1 MVISESFAAVDNLV
15 PQIVEKGDDYW
26 ELTIHLSIDE
36 LLDNRK
42 LLSRL
47 WNLKKHIS
55 TKEKIPIGILH
66 YEGIK
71 KRRQVDNLMEI
82 TVRLIRKPVE
92 KGDPVVRLLEK
103 TGEDGTVYTDM
114 QAVLTIYPL
123 DSLEQKITPEKV
135 LLAIKQSGIT
145 ENLLDVES
153 VHQKVQQITDTLESM
168 SDVPIAEGSLPDL
181 GEDAQIEFFFPAQ
194 PSEENSQEYYCSRQ
208 VKQGDLICRKTPSK
222 MGANPGINVK
232 GKEIPPRKGID
243 IKLNAL
249 EGAAIAVDQC
259 QVHAEENGVV
269 TIRTLETKKKVLNGQ
284 KVIPAEIQLKV
295 SPILK
300 IDGDEK
306 VDITTAHT
314 VEVEGNLKIGSRII
328 TNGEVHV
335 AGSVEEGSVV
345 RSLDNITVEG
355 NVSKAEL
362 SSDQNVI
369 ASGEV
374 SDSKIVAKGKI
385 IVDSKIQQSRI
396 VGKEICAKAVSGS
409 TIYASNQITMVSLD
423 DDESGMISTIA
434 VGSREFFEDIYEE
447 NISFL
452 EQATGNMDRIC
463 KVFGRPFI
471 NNVTHSNL
479 HMQWIQFCAKARKEN
494 KKYTHNQLVSLKKLF
509 ENIPTLR
516 VMIQEK
522 TKENQ
527 RIEQRITETSSEES
541 VIVVREKVGKTQEVK
556 VNGMPVTLKAT
567 DQGVRI
573 NSDVPQNSGQTPAI
587 A

>member
-1 MVISESFAAVDNLV
+1 MVISESFASVDKLA

-26 ELTIHLSIDE
+26 ELTLHLSIDE

-55 TKEKIPIGILH
+55 QEEMIPVEILH

-71 KRRQVDNLMEI
+71 RRRQIDSLMEI
-82 TVRLIRKPVE
+82 TVRLVRKPIK
-92 KGDPVVRLLEK
+92 KGEPIIQLLEK
-103 TGEDGTVYTDM
+103 IGEDGTLYNDM

-123 DSLEQKITPEKV
+123 DSLEQVITLEKV
-135 LLAIKQSGIT
+135 LAAIKQAGVT
-145 ENLLDVES
+145 EDLLDVES
-153 VHQKVQQITDTLESM
+153 LHQKVQQIADTLSPM
-168 SDVPIAEGSLPDL
+168 IDMPIAEGSLPDL

-208 VKQGDLICRKTPSK
+208 VKQGDLICRKIPCTS
-222 MGANPGINVK
+222 GENPGVNVK
-232 GKEIPPRKGID
+232 GKEIPPRKGMD
-243 IKLNAL
+243 IKLKAL
-249 EGAAIAVDQC
+249 EGAAMAVDQC
-259 QVHAEENGVV
+259 QVHAKEDGVV
-269 TIRTLETKKKVLNGQ
+269 TIRKLETKKKVLDGQ
-284 KVIPAEIQLKV
+284 KVFPTEIQLKV

-300 IDGDEK
+300 IDGKDK
-306 VDITTAHT
+306 IDITTANS

-362 SSDQNVI
+362 SSDQNVVMRGDV
-369 ASGEV
+369 SG
-374 SDSKIVAKGKI
+374 SKIIAKDKI
-385 IVDSKIQQSRI
+385 IVDGKIQQSRV
-396 VGKEICAKAVSGS
+396 VGKEISAKAVSGS
-409 TIYASNQITMVSLD
+409 TIYASNQITMDSLD
-423 DDESGMISTIA
+423 DDESGIISTIA

-452 EQATGNMDRIC
+452 EQATDNMNRIC
-463 KVFGRPFI
+463 GVLGRLFI

-494 KKYTHNQLVSLKKLF
+494 KKYTHEQLVSLKKLF
-509 ENIPTLR
+509 ENIPTLK
-516 VMIQEK
+516 VMIREK
-522 TKENQ
+522 KKENQ
-527 RIEQRITETSSEES
+527 RIEQRITEASGEES

-556 VNGMPVTLKAT
+556 VNGRSVALKAT

-573 NSDVPQNSGQTPAI
+573 NSDIPPNSGQTPAS